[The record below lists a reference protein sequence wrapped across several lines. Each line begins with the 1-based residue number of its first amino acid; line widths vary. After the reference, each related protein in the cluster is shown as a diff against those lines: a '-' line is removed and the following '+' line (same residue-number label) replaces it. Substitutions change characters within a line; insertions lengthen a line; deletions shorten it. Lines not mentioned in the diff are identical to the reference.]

1 MYKVAFVMRD
11 IDSYAYE
18 EEKQEFCFV
27 SEEEAYIF
35 YEDLENFVDEATGG
49 DSYVV
54 SKSKPE
60 KVKDALYRYD
70 KEMKRLYKI

>member
-1 MYKVAFVMRD
+1 MYKVAFVIRD

-27 SEEEAYIF
+27 SEEDAYTF
-35 YEDLENFVDEATGG
+35 YEDLENFVDEASGG
-49 DSYVV
+49 GSYVD

-60 KVKDALYRYD
+60 KVRDVLYKYN
-70 KEMKRLYKI
+70 KEMKRLQQV